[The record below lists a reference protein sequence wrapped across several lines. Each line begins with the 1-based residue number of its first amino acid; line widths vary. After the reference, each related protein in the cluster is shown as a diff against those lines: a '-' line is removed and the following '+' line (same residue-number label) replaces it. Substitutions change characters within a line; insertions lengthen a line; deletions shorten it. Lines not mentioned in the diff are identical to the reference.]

1 MPETHSLT
9 IRIPDSVYRAARRLA
24 EREGVSLNRLVI
36 QALGEKA
43 RQSIE
48 RRLADA
54 YEVLGQDEAEAD
66 VETFLGVQAEALL
79 DG

>member
-1 MPETHSLT
+1 MSETHSLT
-9 IRIPDSVYRAARRLA
+9 VRIPDSVYRAARKIA
-24 EREGVSLNRLVI
+24 EREGVSLNRLVV
-36 QALGEKA
+36 QALGERA

-48 RRLADA
+48 RRLAEA
-54 YEVLGQDEAEAD
+54 YEVLGQDEDEAE

>member
-9 IRIPDSVYRAARRLA
+9 VRIPDAVYRAARKLA

-54 YEVLGQDEAEAD
+54 YEVLGQDEAEAEAD
-66 VETFLGVQAEALL
+66 SFLGVQAEALL